1 MAILVEEE
9 TGRKGVSG
17 VFIIAVIITFLGA
30 ATYYLFFAPTPLIEV
45 VIPSGLKTVSRISE
59 SGLNTPAVFN
69 SPVYR
74 SLRQYVAEPVVGEVG
89 EIGRPNPFSPW
100 TTRP

>member
-9 TGRKGVSG
+9 TGRKGVFG
-17 VFIIAVIITFLGA
+17 VFIIAVIVILLGA

-69 SPVYR
+69 SPVYK
-74 SLRQYVAEPVVGEVG
+74 SLRQYVAEPVLG
-89 EIGRPNPFSPW
+89 EIGRSNPFSPW

>member
-9 TGRKGVSG
+9 KGRKGAFG
-17 VFIIAVIITFLGA
+17 VLIIAVIVILLGA

-69 SPVYR
+69 SPVYK
-74 SLRQYVAEPVVGEVG
+74 SLRQYVAEPVLG
-89 EIGRPNPFSPW
+89 EIGRSNPFSPW

>member
-9 TGRKGVSG
+9 KGMKGAFG
-17 VFIIAVIITFLGA
+17 VLIIAVIVILLGA

-69 SPVYR
+69 SPVYK
-74 SLRQYVAEPVVGEVG
+74 SLRQYVAEPVLG
-89 EIGRPNPFSPW
+89 EIGRSNPFSPW

>member
-9 TGRKGVSG
+9 TGRKGVFG
-17 VFIIAVIITFLGA
+17 VFIIAAIVILLGA
-30 ATYYLFFAPTPLIEV
+30 ATYYLFFAPTPFIEV
-45 VIPSGLKTVSRISE
+45 VIPSRLETVSKISE
-59 SGLNTPAVFN
+59 SGFNTSAVFN

-74 SLRQYVAEPVVGEVG
+74 SLRQYVDEPVLG